1 MRWLAFCG
9 ALLLAACAAGDQG
22 LSPSGEGLPRVS
34 ITFPGVAEP
43 GSVQEA
49 VLNVLNPGPGDLER
63 ISVTFV
69 RVGPSAPGE
78 PLPQPI
84 VDAVAGRGNSAVV
97 SVEPEPRSVSD
108 DGVVYVFDGIP
119 EGGSLRITFRL
130 RVPVR
135 EGIAANSVTVS
146 DATDLERAA
155 GVRLETLVES
165 GGAGGG

>member
-1 MRWLAFCG
+1 MLLACG
-9 ALLLAACAAGDQG
+9 ALLLSACAAGPE

-34 ITFPGVAEP
+34 ITFPGVSEP

-49 VLNVLNPGPGDLER
+49 VLNVLNPGPGDLDR

-78 PLPQPI
+78 PLPLPI
-84 VDAVAGRGNSAVV
+84 VDAAAGMGNSAVV
-97 SVEPEPRSVSD
+97 AVEPEPRSVSD
-108 DGVVYVFDGIP
+108 DGVVYVFDGIE

-130 RVPVR
+130 RVPEQ
-135 EGIAANSVTVS
+135 EGVAANSVTVS

-155 GVRLETLVES
+155 GVRLETLVKD
-165 GGAGGG
+165 G

>member
-1 MRWLAFCG
+1 MKRLVAWG

-22 LSPSGEGLPRVS
+22 LTPSGKGLPRVS
-34 ITFPGVAEP
+34 ITFPGVSAP

-49 VLNVLNPGPGDLER
+49 VLNVINPGPGDLER

-69 RVGPSAPGE
+69 RVGPSAPGQ

-84 VDAVAGRGNSAVV
+84 VDAAAGVGNEAVV
-97 SVEPEPRSVSD
+97 SVDPKPRAVSD

-130 RVPVR
+130 KVPVQ

-155 GVRLETLVES
+155 GVRLETVVQ
-165 GGAGGG
+165 GPGPGGG